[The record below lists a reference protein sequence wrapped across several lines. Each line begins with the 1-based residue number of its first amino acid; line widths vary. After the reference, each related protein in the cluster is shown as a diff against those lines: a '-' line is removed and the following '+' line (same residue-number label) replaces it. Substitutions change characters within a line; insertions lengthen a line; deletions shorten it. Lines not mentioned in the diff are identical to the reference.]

1 MTDNPI
7 RPHIPMK
14 YGTRPIAHNTNVE
27 IIVRMAEDLDLPD
40 LNGSSLYPA
49 FF

>member
-1 MTDNPI
+1 MMYFNSS
-7 RPHIPMK
+7 K
-14 YGTRPIAHNTNVE
+14 FGLHNTNVE

-49 FF
+49 FL